1 MKTTKDKFELKS
13 LKLNIRDLNQALRKN
28 EDAIFYP
35 NLCPHSPIGLGK
47 TIRKYMKNLWVH
59 RAQKCDVY
67 YFKFQNEEYYENLE
81 NGIEFSVL
89 PTIIKSLQEMGIE
102 SFNQLK
108 KKSSDTN
115 KLTNQ

>member
-1 MKTTKDKFELKS
+1 MKTTKETFELRS
-13 LKLNIRDLNQALRKN
+13 LKLTIKDLKQALEKN

-35 NLCPHSPIGLGK
+35 ILCKHTPLQFAKAIQKSLRNLHI
-47 TIRKYMKNLWVH
+47 H
-59 RAQKCDVY
+59 RAKRKDVY
-67 YFKFQNEEYYENLE
+67 YFKFQKAEYYENLE

-89 PTIIKSLQEMGIE
+89 PTIIKSLLEMGIE